1 MATEK
6 KKQDVAGVSSDE
18 SESLKFW
25 SEVLDGTEYAGQADK
40 LELKG
45 KLAPIFNLEMAH
57 ARKLACFGK
66 IVRLEGIPM
75 TEPVVKKINGEDV
88 TVDSGIRYFLRM
100 EAIKPTLGTRGDR
113 DQQEEVP
120 VKKGEDIL
128 MPLSGN
134 IKNVEDLKAAVAH
147 PTEVSIVGFRV
158 IGQRKVN
165 NKGNAMW
172 DIETMFHPAKL
183 RREGRYLFGSGNA
196 VTDVSKQIAGTTS
209 TGAQYTKDGE
219 VLSSASA
226 SS

>member
-6 KKQDVAGVSSDE
+6 KKQDVAGVSRDE
-18 SESLKFW
+18 NESLKFW
-25 SEVLDGTEYAGQADK
+25 AEVLEGTEFAGQADK

-45 KLAPIFNLEMAH
+45 KLAPIFNLEMAFQ
-57 ARKLACFGK
+57 RKLACFGK
-66 IVRLEGIPM
+66 IVRLEKIPM
-75 TEPVVKKINGEDV
+75 TDPIVQKINGQEVV
-88 TVDSGIRYFLRM
+88 TDDGMRYFLRM

-120 VKKGEDIL
+120 VKAREDIL

-134 IKNVEDLKAAVAH
+134 IKNVEELKAAVAH

-165 NKGNAMW
+165 NKGNQMW
-172 DIETMFHPAKL
+172 DIETMFHPTKL
-183 RREGRYLFGSGNA
+183 RREGRYLLGASNA
-196 VTDVSKQIAGTTS
+196 ITDVSKQIAGHTS
-209 TGAQYTKDGE
+209 TGVPHTADGE

-226 SS
+226 S